1 MKLKTN
7 KTFKKE
13 PRKKIKSKIIN
24 LDKIEKYD
32 ICKLGQNDEI
42 KNK

>member
-32 ICKLGQNDEI
+32 ICKLG
-42 KNK
+42 